1 MSNLLVECS
10 TPVQPCVSS
19 PRLKLA
25 VQKSGRLADRS
36 REILERAGFHFEWR
50 SGRLTSHCSDFPLDV
65 MLVRDDDIPA
75 YVAEGVV
82 DLGIVGENVL
92 EEKLKFGVADA
103 RISVLHRLGFG
114 RCRLAIALP
123 AESSDELS
131 GLKIAT
137 SYSRTLGRW
146 LEANQIQAQV
156 VPISGSVEIAPAMGI
171 ADAICDLVS
180 TGQTLHSNGLREFVT
195 ILNSEALLIRSTK
208 TLMPEREMD
217 LERLHTRVQGVCR
230 AAQSKYVMMN
240 APLSAVSAIRAV
252 IPGMEEP
259 TVIPL
264 AGSPERVAI
273 HAVAKEQVF
282 WETLERLKALGA
294 SSILVLPIEK
304 ITG

>member
-1 MSNLLVECS
+1 MSSLGK
-10 TPVQPCVSS
+10 QPQTQRRLQSKS
-19 PRLKLA
+19 DRLKLA

-36 REILERAGFHFEWR
+36 REILERAGLHFEWR
-50 SGRLTSHCSDFPLDV
+50 SGRLTSHCADFPLDV

-92 EEKLKFGVADA
+92 EEKLEQGLADP
-103 RISVLHRLGFG
+103 RLSVLHRLGFG

-131 GLKIAT
+131 GLRIAT
-137 SYSRTLGRW
+137 SYPRTLGRW
-146 LEANQIQAQV
+146 LTSQQVLAQV

-171 ADAICDLVS
+171 ADAVCDLVS
-180 TGQTLHSNGLREFVT
+180 TGQTLQSNGLREFVT
-195 ILNSEALLIRSTK
+195 ILNSEALFIRSN
-208 TLMPEREMD
+208 RELVAHQEYD
-217 LERLHTRVQGVCR
+217 LERLQARIQGVCR

-240 APLSAVSAIRAV
+240 APMTAVPAIREV

-264 AGSPERVAI
+264 AGSSERVAI

-282 WETLERLKALGA
+282 WETLEKLKALGA